1 MIKSPD
7 EIRYSPNERRLFLG
21 GGISGC
27 PDWQSYLYG
36 CLEPISNL
44 VVSGT
49 NFYPRRWDVEIQAKC
64 ENPGQKIVYS
74 LEELVADII
83 EFFHI

>member
-1 MIKSPD
+1 
-7 EIRYSPNERRLFLG
+7 
-21 GGISGC
+21 
-27 PDWQSYLYG
+27 
-36 CLEPISNL
+36 